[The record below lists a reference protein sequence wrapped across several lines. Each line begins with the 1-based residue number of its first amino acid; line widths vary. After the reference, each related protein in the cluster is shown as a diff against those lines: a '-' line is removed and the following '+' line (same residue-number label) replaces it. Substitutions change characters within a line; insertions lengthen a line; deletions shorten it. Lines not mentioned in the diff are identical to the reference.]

1 MFGWIH
7 KKGKSS
13 RPNKNKAKG
22 AARTCAQKNAARKRR
37 KKK

>member
-1 MFGWIH
+1 MFGWIR
-7 KKGKSS
+7 KKGKAS

-22 AARTCAQKNAARKRR
+22 AARKRR

>member
-7 KKGKSS
+7 KNGKS
-13 RPNKNKAKG
+13 RPNKNKIKG
-22 AARTCAQKNAARKRR
+22 AGRTFAQKNAAKKRR